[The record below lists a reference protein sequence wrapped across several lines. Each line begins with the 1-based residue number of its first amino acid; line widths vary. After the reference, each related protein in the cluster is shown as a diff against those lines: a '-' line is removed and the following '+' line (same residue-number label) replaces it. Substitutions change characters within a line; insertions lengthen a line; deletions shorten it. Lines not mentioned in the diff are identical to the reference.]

1 MVKPMSTW
9 VMQNPL
15 KAKTKSF
22 SQKRKS
28 CNDLKG
34 KSSQKVKKRKI
45 ETSSDSED
53 YEEKDLVDDD
63 SDVSLNLG
71 HLHSDDETQM
81 Y

>member
-1 MVKPMSTW
+1 MR
-9 VMQNPL
+9 VMQNPP
-15 KAKTKSF
+15 KARTKSF

-28 CNDLKG
+28 CNDLKE

-63 SDVSLNLG
+63 SDVLLNLG
-71 HLHSDDETQM
+71 HLHSVDETQM